1 MKTINTLIQYS
12 LGALA
17 GILLVGLVSCGSD
30 LQGKTG
36 RNHEVGTLRTAAET
50 VKVNK
55 QSKVNRPARQD
66 SKRSMPDD
74 RLEKR
79 EEEKRD
85 SLIVIISE
93 IPDSTVVENRDHQE
107 NGDVLEIDTTGY
119 ADILNEVLVVEIDT
133 SDLPY

>member
-12 LGALA
+12 FGAIA

-30 LQGKTG
+30 LQGKAG
-36 RNHEVGTLRTAAET
+36 RNHEVRTLNAAANT
-50 VKVNK
+50 VKANK
-55 QSKVNRPARQD
+55 QSKANRSARQD
-66 SKRSMPDD
+66 SKRSLPDD
-74 RLEKR
+74 HLEKR
-79 EEEKRD
+79 EEETRD
-85 SLIVIISE
+85 SLIVIIGE
-93 IPDSTVVENRDHQE
+93 IPDSTVVENRDHTE